1 MVDKHNS
8 TIASNGSCRTD
19 GGNRP
24 NHSISIQSKYL
35 GGEYFVENREQTR
48 FSWTEEEQGLLLAC
62 FFYGY
67 TVSVG
72 ILGLA
77 ADIIGARYLI
87 GLSLAVS
94 SFLALFYELFA
105 KLGFGRGIQKSENK
119 IKKHHKYSRF

>member
-1 MVDKHNS
+1 MVEKHNS
-8 TIASNGSCRTD
+8 TIANNGSCRTD

-24 NHSISIQSKYL
+24 NDSFSIQTKYL
-35 GGEYFVENREQTR
+35 NDAREQTR

-87 GLSLAVS
+87 GLSLTVS
-94 SFLALFYELFA
+94 SFLSLFYELFA
-105 KLGFGRGIQKSENK
+105 KWGFGRGIHKSKNMQSLVCGETTL
-119 IKKHHKYSRF
+119 